1 MNEFQI
7 GTEAVADGHLGWI
20 RKVHRATKE
29 IVRDSRGEP
38 IVFATQDAAKAAAG
52 EAMVAYLNTPMA
64 REWRQFPKRKLSSSP
79 DRPTPYRLLAT
90 WRDPHA
96 AVEQA

>member
-52 EAMVAYLNTPMA
+52 EAMVAYLNTPMLRDGA
-64 REWRQFPKRKLSSSP
+64 RVAAISKAEAFFKPR
-79 DRPTPYRLLAT
+79 TA
-90 WRDPHA
+90 HA
-96 AVEQA
+96 VPAVGNVA